1 MKTGE
6 KKKVRFCHSVK
17 SNCTQTKVGEH
28 VANRKIRTTLF
39 CCFEYTK
46 HTHNT
51 EFFAA
56 FFRLF
61 SSIFFSRA
69 TTTTTTRQMNSL
81 NECWAHWITTTTA
94 TIIFWLDARL
104 QANKNARAPT
114 RTREKARA
122 SRTQTKWKRVCVCAS
137 SEAFVSLWI
146 RLRGTTT
153 HSHSAL
159 SIVHACCL
167 HTHTG
172 DGRGAHAH
180 SVAHFPWRRH
190 SGICT
195 HSTAIRCALYS
206 DTISC
211 VHCYYSIRTS
221 AVFFVGGCSCRVA
234 EYTTEIVLAH
244 ASLEYART
252 QSNW

>member
-114 RTREKARA
+114 RPREKARA
-122 SRTQTKWKRVCVCAS
+122 SRTQTKWKRVCVWIERSFCIALDPAS
-137 SEAFVSLWI
+137 RHYHTFPFSP
-146 RLRGTTT
+146 
-153 HSHSAL
+153 
-159 SIVHACCL
+159 VHRPCL
-167 HTHTG
+167 LLAHTH
-172 DGRGAHAH
+172 
-180 SVAHFPWRRH
+180 WRWQR
-190 SGICT
+190 
-195 HSTAIRCALYS
+195 R
-206 DTISC
+206 
-211 VHCYYSIRTS
+211 
-221 AVFFVGGCSCRVA
+221 
-234 EYTTEIVLAH
+234 
-244 ASLEYART
+244 ART
-252 QSNW
+252 QRRTFSMAKTFRNLYTQHGH